1 MRALTLLGLL
11 LAGAALAAPEKKS
24 TGMPTKRPPDPEVG
38 MRLYNQS
45 CWQCHGMGGKGDGP
59 AAASVLGGVPSIE
72 AVVKALP
79 EGKDDRG
86 WDPLVDVIQ
95 EGRGRMPAYAA
106 DIDKHDSKRIL
117 VYLKGVVEGKAPPKP
132 EGEKADEAEAGAEA
146 GGQ

>member
-24 TGMPTKRPPDPEVG
+24 TGMPTKRAPDPEVG

-45 CWQCHGMGGKGDGP
+45 CWQCHGMTGKGDGP
-59 AAASVLGGVPSIE
+59 AAGSVLGGVPSLVD
-72 AVVKALP
+72 AVKALP
-79 EGKDDRG
+79 DGKEGA
-86 WDPLVDVIQ
+86 WAPMIDVIQ
-95 EGRGRMPAYAA
+95 QGKGKMPAYAE

-117 VYLKGVVEGKAPPKP
+117 IYLKGVVEGKAPPKP
-132 EGEKADEAEAGAEA
+132 EGDKADEPEDGPEA